1 MLNIFLVMTIV
12 FAIMAIQTGI
22 LRHAVIYAGIY
33 SLLCSFIYL
42 LYKAPDV
49 AIAEAV
55 IGCTLSTVLYLV
67 AIRKYKV
74 YKVYYCY
81 SEDTT
86 KKKHDII
93 NKTRHTLTNF
103 SLSIELELDFILSKN
118 TAAQMITHS
127 SYDLVIEQN
136 QNQLTI
142 FGDVTNYHFEEVK
155 RWFTDSNLTVEYC
168 PLFCE
173 IGDDRG

>member
-1 MLNIFLVMTIV
+1 MTIL
-12 FAIMAIQTGI
+12 FAIMAIETAV

-33 SLLCSFIYL
+33 SLLCSFVYL
-42 LYKAPDV
+42 LYQAPDV

-55 IGCTLSTVLYLV
+55 IGCTLSTVLFLV

-74 YKVYYCY
+74 YRVYYCY
-81 SEDTT
+81 SAATS

-93 NKTRHTLTNF
+93 KKARHILTNF

-118 TAAQMITHS
+118 TAAQVITHS
-127 SYDLVIEQN
+127 SYDLIIEQN

-142 FGDVTNYHFEEVK
+142 FGDVTNYHFEEIK
-155 RWFTDSNLTVEYC
+155 KWFADSGLSIEYC
-168 PLFCE
+168 PLFGQIE
-173 IGDDRG
+173 DERL